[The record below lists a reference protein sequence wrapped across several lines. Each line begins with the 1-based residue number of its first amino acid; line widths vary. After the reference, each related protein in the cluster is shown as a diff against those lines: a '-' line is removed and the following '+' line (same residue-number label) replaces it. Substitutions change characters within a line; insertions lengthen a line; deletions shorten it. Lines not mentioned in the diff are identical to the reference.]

1 MVRIYQIEA
10 SRAVIEES
18 MRMVG
23 SILRVDFPSNR
34 TFDIRAVS
42 KGFQWFFYYQT
53 CLYCQLI
60 PCEKESGSLGS
71 KLVKL

>member
-10 SRAVIEES
+10 SRAIIEES

-53 CLYCQLI
+53 CSYC
-60 PCEKESGSLGS
+60 
-71 KLVKL
+71 